1 LSMRCPWSSSETMA
15 CVTEFLLTS
24 AILKYT
30 EFDLRLCLKEALTRE
45 TVERRRFICNCDA
58 LSGRH
63 QLHRLHQPVQDQTS
77 ANHLVKYAHQK

>member
-1 LSMRCPWSSSETMA
+1 MQAW
-15 CVTEFLLTS
+15 VTEFLLTS
-24 AILKYT
+24 AILQYT
-30 EFDLRLCLKEALTRE
+30 EFVLRLVLKEAMTRE
-45 TVERRRFICNCDA
+45 TVERRQFVDGTA